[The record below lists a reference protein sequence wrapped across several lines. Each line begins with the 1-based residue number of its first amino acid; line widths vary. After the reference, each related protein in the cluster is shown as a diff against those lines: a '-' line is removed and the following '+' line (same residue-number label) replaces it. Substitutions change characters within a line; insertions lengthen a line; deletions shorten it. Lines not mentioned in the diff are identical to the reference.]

1 MAIPFIYSYTNMD
14 ISTTLT
20 KAVQNILLN
29 TQIYHFAFCEK
40 DNVCTVLDIIYR
52 WAYVIQ
58 KIFYDNFFFISIN
71 MPSYLDEVIP
81 QYRIHQQ

>member
-1 MAIPFIYSYTNMD
+1 MD

-20 KAVQNILLN
+20 KAVQNIVLKA
-29 TQIYHFAFCEK
+29 QVKHFALCEK
-40 DNVCTVLDIIYR
+40 ENVYTVLDIIYR
-52 WAYVIQ
+52 WAYIIQ

-71 MPSYLDEVIP
+71 VPSYLDEVIP